1 MAQINCVHEY
11 HNKCQLTSFLLI
23 IEINS
28 ERIGDAYPS
37 PSPFIKFKHVL
48 DKTNKMT
55 VEQDNKVQKI
65 H

>member
-28 ERIGDAYPS
+28 ERIGDAYPRHITWAIPVGKHQYLS
-37 PSPFIKFKHVL
+37 FIIIYGHDIL
-48 DKTNKMT
+48 GTT
-55 VEQDNKVQKI
+55 T
-65 H
+65 